1 MPDSPIRPLNTR
13 RARTFEESPRRN
25 SILSDSL
32 SEARNSIR
40 SSTDD
45 LFLPRVAKGHDAMP
59 DEESNWQS
67 APLGLALLPA
77 IAGIFF
83 HEGSSF
89 VTDVTLL
96 VLAAI
101 FLNWSVRLPW
111 DWYRSAQAIRREES
125 GFPAHDDPQFELD
138 HDHDDHKPQHKEA
151 ATAISE
157 LQIHEIAALA
167 ACFIFPIVGTWLL
180 HAIRSSLSRPSE
192 GLVSNYNLTIFL
204 LASEVRPV
212 AHLLRLIQK
221 RTLHLQHIVSSSTDP
236 IIPPTTL
243 QDLTKRLEELEA
255 HVAETATARLE
266 TQLTEKDTDTHP
278 LSPKEQEQE
287 QEQKQKQKQPETSPS
302 LVASAALE
310 TRKAIQPDIEALNRA
325 VRRYEKRSALFSLQT
340 DQRFVR
346 LETQAGDAIALAA
359 AAKRSAESR
368 RPNYA
373 LVLLDWACA
382 CVVVPAQIVLSLGCL
397 PGRAVAGCWDAA
409 MRMLPGRKVAS
420 QQRSKFKS
428 GSKGMAGPGPG
439 PGPDRAGSSGVYRQ
453 GGGLAP
459 QRRSGVR
466 NGDGV

>member
-1 MPDSPIRPLNTR
+1 MADSPTRPLNTR
-13 RARTFEESPRRN
+13 RLRTFDESQRRN
-25 SILSDSL
+25 STLSDSI

-45 LFLPRVAKGHDAMP
+45 LFLPRVAKGYDALP
-59 DEESNWQS
+59 AEESHWHS

-125 GFPAHDDPQFELD
+125 GFPAPDPQF
-138 HDHDDHKPQHKEA
+138 DDTEPHKEA
-151 ATAISE
+151 AAISE
-157 LQIHEIAALA
+157 LQIHELAALA
-167 ACFIFPIVGTWLL
+167 ACFIFPIIGTCLL

-221 RTLHLQHIVSSSTDP
+221 RTLHLQRIVSSSTDP
-236 IIPPTTL
+236 INPTTL
-243 QDLTKRLEELEA
+243 KDLTKRLEELEA
-255 HVAETATARLE
+255 HVAETATAHLA
-266 TQLTEKDTDTHP
+266 TNTDKDSRP
-278 LSPKEQEQE
+278 LSPKEEQE
-287 QEQKQKQKQPETSPS
+287 ISPS
-302 LVASAALE
+302 IVAHAALE
-310 TRKAIQPDIEALNRA
+310 TRKSIQPDIEALNRA
-325 VRRYEKRSALFSLQT
+325 VRRYEKRSALFTLQT

-346 LETQAGDAIALAA
+346 LETQAGDAIVLAA
-359 AAKRSAESR
+359 AAQRSAESH

-373 LVLLDWACA
+373 LILLDWACA
-382 CVVVPAQIVLSLGCL
+382 CVVVPAQIALSVVSL
-397 PGRAVAGCWDAA
+397 PGRAISGCWDAT
-409 MRMLPGRKVAS
+409 RGMLMGRKVGP
-420 QQRSKFKS
+420 QQRSKAKS
-428 GSKGMAGPGPG
+428 GSKGKVGAGTE
-439 PGPDRAGSSGVYRQ
+439 RAGSSGAYRQ
-453 GGGLAP
+453 GGMVS
-459 QRRSGVR
+459 QRRSGVS
-466 NGDGV
+466 

>member
-1 MPDSPIRPLNTR
+1 MDDSPRSLKAR
-13 RARTFEESPRRN
+13 RAHTFDDSQRRN
-25 SILSDSL
+25 SLSDSI

-45 LFLPRVAKGHDAMP
+45 LFLPRVAKDHATIST
-59 DEESNWQS
+59 EESHWHS

-77 IAGIFF
+77 IAGVFF

-111 DWYRSAQAIRREES
+111 NWYRSAQAIRREES
-125 GFPAHDDPQFELD
+125 GFPAPDNPQFD
-138 HDHDDHKPQHKEA
+138 PDDQEPPNKEA

-157 LQIHEIAALA
+157 LQIHELTALA
-167 ACFIFPIVGTWLL
+167 ACFIFPIIGTCLL
-180 HAIRSSLSRPSE
+180 HGIRSSLSRPSE

-204 LASEVRPV
+204 LASEVRPI
-212 AHLLRLIQK
+212 AHFLRLIQK
-221 RTLHLQHIVSSSTDP
+221 RTLHLQRIVSSSTDP
-236 IIPPTTL
+236 IPPTTL
-243 QDLTKRLEELEA
+243 QDLTKRLEELET
-255 HVAETATARLE
+255 HVAETATARLAQQ
-266 TQLTEKDTDTHP
+266 TDKDSFP

-287 QEQKQKQKQPETSPS
+287 QTSPS

-325 VRRYEKRSALFSLQT
+325 VRRYEKRSTLFSLQT

-382 CVVVPAQIVLSLGCL
+382 CIVIPVQIALSLVSL
-397 PGRAVAGCWDAA
+397 PGRAVSGCWDAA
-409 MRMLPGRKVAS
+409 RRMLMGRKIAP
-420 QQRSKFKS
+420 QQRPKS
-428 GSKGMAGPGPG
+428 RSGLKGKAGAGAG
-439 PGPDRAGSSGVYRQ
+439 AAGAGSSGGYRQ
-453 GGGLAP
+453 GGGLVS

-466 NGDGV
+466 DGDGMG

>member
-1 MPDSPIRPLNTR
+1 MPDSPIQPPLNLR
-13 RARTFEESPRRN
+13 RARTESQRRN
-25 SILSDSL
+25 STLSDSL

-45 LFLPRVAKGHDAMP
+45 LFLPRVAKGHDAIP
-59 DEESNWQS
+59 AEESNWHS

-125 GFPAHDDPQFELD
+125 GFPARDDPQFELD
-138 HDHDDHKPQHKEA
+138 DDHEPHHEPHHNEA

-157 LQIHEIAALA
+157 LQIHELAALA
-167 ACFIFPIVGTWLL
+167 ACFIFPIVGTCLL
-180 HAIRSSLSRPSE
+180 HGIRSSLSRPSE

-221 RTLHLQHIVSSSTDP
+221 RTLHLQRIVSSSTDP
-236 IIPPTTL
+236 IVTPTTL

-255 HVAETATARLE
+255 HVAETATARLA
-266 TQLTEKDTDTHP
+266 TQPTDKDTYS
-278 LSPKEQEQE
+278 LSPKELER
-287 QEQKQKQKQPETSPS
+287 KQPETSPS

-382 CVVVPAQIVLSLGCL
+382 CVVVPTQIALSLGSL

-409 MRMLPGRKVAS
+409 MRMLPGRKVVP
-420 QQRSKFKS
+420 QQRSKSKS
-428 GSKGMAGPGPG
+428 GPKGKAGAGPGPE
-439 PGPDRAGSSGVYRQ
+439 RAGSSGVYRQ

>member
-1 MPDSPIRPLNTR
+1 MLPHTLYGVRSSETTHIPFSTFRNMDDSPQRSLKAR
-13 RARTFEESPRRN
+13 RAHTFEESQRRN
-25 SILSDSL
+25 STLSDSIL
-32 SEARNSIR
+32 EARNSIR

-45 LFLPRVAKGHDAMP
+45 LFLPRVAKDHATLST
-59 DEESNWQS
+59 EESHWHS

-111 DWYRSAQAIRREES
+111 DWYRSAQAIGREES
-125 GFPAHDDPQFELD
+125 GLPAPDNPQFED
-138 HDHDDHKPQHKEA
+138 QEPQHKEA

-157 LQIHEIAALA
+157 LQIHELAALA
-167 ACFIFPIVGTWLL
+167 ACFIFPVIGTCLL
-180 HAIRSSLSRPSE
+180 HGIRSSLSRPSE

-221 RTLHLQHIVSSSTDP
+221 RTLHLQRIVSSSTDP
-236 IIPPTTL
+236 IITPTTL
-243 QDLTKRLEELEA
+243 QDLTKRLEELET
-255 HVAETATARLE
+255 HVAETATARLA
-266 TQLTEKDTDTHP
+266 TKQTDKDPP
-278 LSPKEQEQE
+278 LSPKEQEQ
-287 QEQKQKQKQPETSPS
+287 QTSQS
-302 LVASAALE
+302 LVAGAVLE

-346 LETQAGDAIALAA
+346 LETQSGDAIALAA

-368 RPNYA
+368 CPNYA

-382 CVVVPAQIVLSLGCL
+382 CIVVPAQIVLSVGSL
-397 PGRAVAGCWDAA
+397 PGHAVSVTWDAA
-409 MRMLPGRKVAS
+409 RRMLMGRKVGP
-420 QQRSKFKS
+420 QQRSKSKS
-428 GSKGMAGPGPG
+428 GLKGKAGAGAGAGAAGAGP
-439 PGPDRAGSSGVYRQ
+439 SGGYRQ
-453 GGGLAP
+453 GGGLVS
-459 QRRSGVR
+459 QRRSG
-466 NGDGV
+466 

>member
-1 MPDSPIRPLNTR
+1 MADSPTQRPFNTR
-13 RARTFEESPRRN
+13 RARTFEESQRRN
-25 SILSDSL
+25 STLSDSL

-45 LFLPRVAKGHDAMP
+45 LFLPRVAEGHAALST
-59 DEESNWQS
+59 EESNWHS

-125 GFPAHDDPQFELD
+125 GFPAPGDPPFELD
-138 HDHDDHKPQHKEA
+138 DQEPQHKEA

-157 LQIHEIAALA
+157 LQIHELAALA
-167 ACFIFPIVGTWLL
+167 ACFIFPIIGTCLL
-180 HAIRSSLSRPSE
+180 HTIRSSLSRPSE

-212 AHLLRLIQK
+212 AHILRLIQK
-221 RTLHLQHIVSSSTDP
+221 RTLHLQRIVLSSTDP
-236 IIPPTTL
+236 IITPTTL

-255 HVAETATARLE
+255 HVAETATARLA
-266 TQLTEKDTDTHP
+266 TQPDKDTYP
-278 LSPKEQEQE
+278 LSPKEQECQA
-287 QEQKQKQKQPETSPS
+287 SPS

-346 LETQAGDAIALAA
+346 LETQAADAIALAA

-382 CVVVPAQIVLSLGCL
+382 CIVVPAQIALSLVSL
-397 PGRAVAGCWDAA
+397 PGRALSGCWDAA
-409 MRMLPGRKVAS
+409 RRMLIERKVGP
-420 QQRSKFKS
+420 QQRSKPRS
-428 GSKGMAGPGPG
+428 SSKGKAG
-439 PGPDRAGSSGVYRQ
+439 AGAGAGAGAVGVGASGAYRQ
-453 GGGLAP
+453 GGGLAS
-459 QRRSGVR
+459 QRRPGVR
-466 NGDGV
+466 NGDGG

>member
-1 MPDSPIRPLNTR
+1 MADSPTQRSFNTR
-13 RARTFEESPRRN
+13 RVRTFDDSQRRN
-25 SILSDSL
+25 STLSDSL

-45 LFLPRVAKGHDAMP
+45 LFLPRVAKDHAALST
-59 DEESNWQS
+59 EESNWHS

-111 DWYRSAQAIRREES
+111 DWYRSAQAIRREEIRQES
-125 GFPAHDDPQFELD
+125 GFPAPGDPPYDLDDQEPHPKQ
-138 HDHDDHKPQHKEA
+138 KET

-157 LQIHEIAALA
+157 LQIHELAALA
-167 ACFIFPIVGTWLL
+167 SCFIFPIIGTWLL

-221 RTLHLQHIVSSSTDP
+221 RTLHLQRIVTSSTEP
-236 IIPPTTL
+236 VINPTTL
-243 QDLTKRLEELEA
+243 QDLAKRLEELEA
-255 HVAETATARLE
+255 HVAETATARLA
-266 TQLTEKDTDTHP
+266 THP
-278 LSPKEQEQE
+278 NKDLHSLSPKEQEQSE
-287 QEQKQKQKQPETSPS
+287 IPAAPS
-302 LVASAALE
+302 VVANAVSE
-310 TRKAIQPDIEALNRA
+310 TRKSIQPDIEALNRA
-325 VRRYEKRSALFSLQT
+325 VRRYEKRSALFTLQT

-346 LETQAGDAIALAA
+346 LETQAGDALALAA
-359 AAKRSAESR
+359 AAQRSAESR

-382 CVVVPAQIVLSLGCL
+382 CIVIPGQIALSVGGL
-397 PGRAVAGCWDAA
+397 PGRAVAGCWDYAR
-409 MRMLPGRKVAS
+409 RMVMGRKVKV
-420 QQRSKFKS
+420 QPRSKSKAGS
-428 GSKGMAGPGPG
+428 GSGPKGKAVVGTGG
-439 PGPDRAGSSGVYRQ
+439 EGTGSSGAYRQ
-453 GGGLAP
+453 GGGLAS
-459 QRRSGVR
+459 QRRSEVR
-466 NGDGV
+466 KRDGV

>member
-1 MPDSPIRPLNTR
+1 MADSPIQRSLSAR
-13 RARTFEESPRRN
+13 RARTFEESQRRN
-25 SILSDSL
+25 STLSDSL

-45 LFLPRVAKGHDAMP
+45 LFLPRVAKGHDATP
-59 DEESNWQS
+59 AEESNWHS

-111 DWYRSAQAIRREES
+111 DWYRSAQAIRREET
-125 GFPAHDDPQFELD
+125 GFPARDDPQFEPD
-138 HDHDDHKPQHKEA
+138 DDHEPQQKEA

-157 LQIHEIAALA
+157 LQIHELAALA
-167 ACFIFPIVGTWLL
+167 ACFIFPIVGTCLL

-221 RTLHLQHIVSSSTDP
+221 RTLHLQRIVSSSTDP
-236 IIPPTTL
+236 IITPTTL
-243 QDLTKRLEELEA
+243 QDLIKRLEELEA
-255 HVAETATARLE
+255 HVAETATARLA
-266 TQLTEKDTDTHP
+266 TQSTNKDPHL
-278 LSPKEQEQE
+278 LSQKEQD
-287 QEQKQKQKQPETSPS
+287 QKQPEASPS
-302 LVASAALE
+302 LVTSAALE

-325 VRRYEKRSALFSLQT
+325 VRRYEKRSALFTLQT

-346 LETQAGDAIALAA
+346 LETQAGDALALAA

-382 CVVVPAQIVLSLGCL
+382 CVVVPAQIVLSVGSL
-397 PGRAVAGCWDAA
+397 PGRAVAGCWDAVK
-409 MRMLPGRKVAS
+409 RMLPGWKVVPH
-420 QQRSKFKS
+420 QRLKSKS
-428 GSKGMAGPGPG
+428 GSKGKVVAGPGG
-439 PGPDRAGSSGVYRQ
+439 RAEGAGSSSMYRQ
-453 GGGLAP
+453 SGGLAP

>member
-1 MPDSPIRPLNTR
+1 MDDSPSLKPR
-13 RARTFEESPRRN
+13 RAYTFDSQRRN
-25 SILSDSL
+25 STLSDSI

-45 LFLPRVAKGHDAMP
+45 LFLPRVAKDHATLSTEE
-59 DEESNWQS
+59 EESHWHS

-111 DWYRSAQAIRREES
+111 DWYRSAQAIQREES
-125 GFPAHDDPQFELD
+125 GFPAPDNPQFD
-138 HDHDDHKPQHKEA
+138 PDDQEPQNKEA

-157 LQIHEIAALA
+157 LHIHELTALA
-167 ACFIFPIVGTWLL
+167 ACFIFPIIGTCLL
-180 HAIRSSLSRPSE
+180 HGIRSSLSRPSE

-204 LASEVRPV
+204 LASEVRPI
-212 AHLLRLIQK
+212 AHILRLIQR
-221 RTLHLQHIVSSSTDP
+221 RTLHLQRIASSSTDP
-236 IIPPTTL
+236 IPPTTL
-243 QDLTKRLEELEA
+243 QDLTKRLEELET
-255 HVAETATARLE
+255 HVAETATARLA
-266 TQLTEKDTDTHP
+266 TQTDKDP
-278 LSPKEQEQE
+278 LLSPKEQDQ
-287 QEQKQKQKQPETSPS
+287 TSPS
-302 LVASAALE
+302 LVVSAALE
-310 TRKAIQPDIEALNRA
+310 TRKTIQPDIEALNRA

-359 AAKRSAESR
+359 AAKRAAESR

-382 CVVVPAQIVLSLGCL
+382 CIVVPAQIALSLVSL
-397 PGRAVAGCWDAA
+397 PGRAVSGCWDAA
-409 MRMLPGRKVAS
+409 RRMLMGRKVAP
-420 QQRSKFKS
+420 QQRSKSRS
-428 GSKGMAGPGPG
+428 GLKGKAGAGAG
-439 PGPDRAGSSGVYRQ
+439 AGAGAAGAGSSGGYRQ
-453 GGGLAP
+453 GGGLVS

-466 NGDGV
+466 DGDGMG

>member
-1 MPDSPIRPLNTR
+1 MADSPTRLSNTR
-13 RARTFEESPRRN
+13 RVRTFEESQRRN
-25 SILSDSL
+25 STLSDSL

-45 LFLPRVAKGHDAMP
+45 LFLPRVARGHAALST
-59 DEESNWQS
+59 EESNWHS

-125 GFPAHDDPQFELD
+125 GFSAPGDPPHELD
-138 HDHDDHKPQHKEA
+138 QEPQPQLKEA

-157 LQIHEIAALA
+157 LQIHELAALA
-167 ACFIFPIVGTWLL
+167 ACFIFPIIGTWLL

-221 RTLHLQHIVSSSTDP
+221 RTLHLQRIITSSTDP
-236 IIPPTTL
+236 VINPTTL
-243 QDLTKRLEELEA
+243 DDLTKRLEELEA
-255 HVAETATARLE
+255 HVAETATARLAA
-266 TQLTEKDTDTHP
+266 QNNI
-278 LSPKEQEQE
+278 SPKEQDQL
-287 QEQKQKQKQPETSPS
+287 ETSS
-302 LVASAALE
+302 SIVAHAAIE
-310 TRKAIQPDIEALNRA
+310 TRKFIQPDIEALNRA
-325 VRRYEKRSALFSLQT
+325 VRRYEKRSALFTLQT
-340 DQRFVR
+340 DQRFAR
-346 LETQAGDAIALAA
+346 LETKAADAIALAA
-359 AAKRSAESR
+359 AAQRSAESR

-382 CVVVPAQIVLSLGCL
+382 CVVIPVQIALSVSGL
-397 PGRAVAGCWDAA
+397 PGRAVSECWDAA
-409 MRMLPGRKVAS
+409 SRMLMGRKVRL
-420 QQRSKFKS
+420 QPQPRSKSKS
-428 GSKGMAGPGPG
+428 GSKGKTVAGPGPG
-439 PGPDRAGSSGVYRQ
+439 GEGTGSSGAYRQ
-453 GGGLAP
+453 GGGLAS
-459 QRRSGVR
+459 QRRSGAR
-466 NGDGV
+466 NGDGL